1 MKQVLLTIL
10 VSAITSF
17 LVTSFWFNHTKT
29 ESSENIAFSKMDD
42 LSLAKKYCQQ
52 IGEELEEVRYNPHSY
67 VRIKEYVCSQNIANR
82 DKRGVWLSIQ
92 DIEFQLEFLAS
103 KKALKLKENKE

>member
-1 MKQVLLTIL
+1 MKQVFLTIL
-10 VSAITSF
+10 VSVITSF
-17 LVTSFWFNHTKT
+17 LVTSFWYNNTKT
-29 ESSENIAFSKMDD
+29 ENPKNKALSKTDD
-42 LSLAKKYCQQ
+42 LSLAKKYCQE
-52 IGEELEEVRYNPHSY
+52 IGEELEEVRYNPHSF

-92 DIEFQLEFLAS
+92 DIEFQLEFLAN